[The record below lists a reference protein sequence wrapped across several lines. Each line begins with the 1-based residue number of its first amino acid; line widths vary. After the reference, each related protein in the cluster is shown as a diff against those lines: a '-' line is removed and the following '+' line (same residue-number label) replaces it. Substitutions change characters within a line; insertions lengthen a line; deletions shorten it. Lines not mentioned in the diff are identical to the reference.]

1 MKRKTMTN
9 TGMRKKIALLLLPL
23 LVVLQFTFVSA
34 ATPQDS
40 YNVLKSQIFSH
51 GQAVSN
57 GVKWSIKSGNS
68 VGVSE
73 NGYAFEASIWYF
85 TDTHHF
91 YFWFGE
97 FKYDS
102 KFAYGSDFKISPDD
116 LSMNLI
122 VADKTYEGK
131 VKMALKDFEIGKVP
145 FTIEK
150 AEGMT
155 ESEAIKKLNANFATA
170 YNYFDSYLT
179 ANCNL
184 SMKDLGF
191 GKTEEKPEENPDIP
205 EVTVSKVALSK
216 TKYTYNGNT
225 QRPKV
230 VATNSNG
237 ETIPS
242 SNYDVK
248 YPSSSVDP
256 GKYKVTITFKGDY
269 SGTYTKYY
277 TISKADQKITAEVS
291 SKRYKLSAVQ
301 KKAQTFSINAKAK
314 TSLKYKS
321 SNKKYV
327 TVTNKGKVTVKKN
340 TPKGLYKIFITASS
354 NAYYNQATKT
364 VYIKVV

>member
-1 MKRKTMTN
+1 
-9 TGMRKKIALLLLPL
+9 
-23 LVVLQFTFVSA
+23 
-34 ATPQDS
+34 
-40 YNVLKSQIFSH
+40 
-51 GQAVSN
+51 
-57 GVKWSIKSGNS
+57 
-68 VGVSE
+68 
-73 NGYAFEASIWYF
+73 
-85 TDTHHF
+85 
-91 YFWFGE
+91 
-97 FKYDS
+97 
-102 KFAYGSDFKISPDD
+102 
-116 LSMNLI
+116 
-122 VADKTYEGK
+122 
-131 VKMALKDFEIGKVP
+131 
-145 FTIEK
+145 
-150 AEGMT
+150 
-155 ESEAIKKLNANFATA
+155 
-170 YNYFDSYLT
+170 
-179 ANCNL
+179 
-184 SMKDLGF
+184 MKDLGF

-225 QRPKV
+225 QRPIV